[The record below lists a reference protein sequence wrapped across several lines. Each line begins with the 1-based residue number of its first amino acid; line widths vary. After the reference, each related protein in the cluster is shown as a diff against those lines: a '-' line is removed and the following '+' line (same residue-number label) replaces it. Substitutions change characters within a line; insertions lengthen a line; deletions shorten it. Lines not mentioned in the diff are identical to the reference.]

1 MKYELFKQLS
11 AGDMDEEQ
19 HLKFDL
25 PLGYISGFE
34 IQIDNGQ
41 VTITP
46 GIASIRG
53 QTVFNDNPRQLDNE
67 QYWLAR
73 RVPEHYYHIYMGIDG
88 ELIVD
93 AIEPAIDPGQ
103 YSLYHPE
110 YASRWIGAVYV
121 DKNGQYTNVLTW
133 KRIRAEDLEA
143 GSITA
148 EKLSADALSAISI
161 TAENIQS
168 AFLSANEII
177 LGYSGTGNQA
187 SPQEG
192 DSRIRQSSNGIYFEV
207 YRSSQWLIQAQFG
220 GPNQEGIPDPNLK
233 GYGLVH
239 PEGDVQFGSN
249 FIYTPGLNLNKTVQ
263 RYGDYRYTGNDAFID
278 EKTEP
283 WSSGLEEGPFGLNS
297 AFDNQPNLEIFLRD
311 DKIADTFGSYWI
323 KRDTGGLE
331 PNLYFRDGRLL
342 EYQYDMSVPLDF
354 YISSALGAGGLTAA
368 GNVRQALCARE
379 DAGNL
384 KWHIYLLLSSPGEV
398 SSVVWKITVESNLGS
413 YSVIYDADYTASSP
427 GIATYDNFYDFVR
440 KDGNAR
446 FVLPVIVCNDLAT
459 DSDLLQP
466 VQTFDDYENF
476 KNTYGDIMK
485 FAVMDDWRE
494 LSTEERPLGFY
505 SPFNLFNTGIS
516 EGFGSWT
523 TPVGFIRV
531 LLSNVIDYGFIEY
544 APQTQGGTYLASNIP
559 EDGQWHHVAFVHRV
573 QSSSYD
579 PDTYHYLYEA
589 NYEIYV
595 DGVLDSNTPI
605 SLDSDYS
612 TAYGEYFTRMT
623 EFYSIAYFQG
633 DLNNTWVDD
642 FFCGRGNVPASVT
655 EVEQLLSNYIASGIP
670 WNSEYSKDD
679 LVFKAGP
686 SGVIRFLESAVTDK
700 LGVVVG
706 PSGKDG
712 DKGDKGD
719 AGIAVYVQETEP
731 ASANNGDIWIEPI

>member
-168 AFLSANEII
+168 ALLSADEII

-207 YRSSQWLIQAQFG
+207 YRSYQWLIQAQVG
-220 GPNQEGIPDPNLK
+220 GPNRDGIPDPNLK
-233 GYGLVH
+233 GFGLLHPDATVTLDYGNQLSTNMDDTNLYYSLSAEDQEDERGYITGTHNTNSVFVTAVPTVEDAADFKAAFSVKAQNSNVYFQITDYKSVMRRSIAERVSGGFPTYLPIDGGFIPSTQQTGYVIRPTISFDTPAGTYQAYAIATNSSFVNPFFIFDVFYFRFDVDVPIVGIEGQWTYHSNGVIANNTQDPQGEIDAWITTNGLESLRQDRLYDDTYPNNTFALADIDVIGDSRIYWSIFNDGGALQLEQYRYESLRSYVESILIGSLPLVGVDQH
-239 PEGDVQFGSN
+239 IGGDYSSVPSTTYVTN
-249 FIYTPGLNLNKTVQ
+249 DSHDISI
-263 RYGDYRYTGNDAFID
+263 RYGIDGGATQTISGTYTDPSFSSDTMYAEPVDGYLTEFRISANAIDSGEPSPSSDVLVVRQKTTPTDISYITDQYYNSGQTWNVIYRDIDLVLQPADDGKIVFLGGGGVFNADSGFLLQGPPGNDGD
-278 EKTEP
+278 DGEK
-283 WSSGLEEGPFGLNS
+283 G
-297 AFDNQPNLEIFLRD
+297 D
-311 DKIADTFGSYWI
+311 
-323 KRDTGGLE
+323 
-331 PNLYFRDGRLL
+331 
-342 EYQYDMSVPLDF
+342 
-354 YISSALGAGGLTAA
+354 
-368 GNVRQALCARE
+368 
-379 DAGNL
+379 
-384 KWHIYLLLSSPGEV
+384 
-398 SSVVWKITVESNLGS
+398 
-413 YSVIYDADYTASSP
+413 P
-427 GIATYDNFYDFVR
+427 GI
-440 KDGNAR
+440 
-446 FVLPVIVCNDLAT
+446 
-459 DSDLLQP
+459 
-466 VQTFDDYENF
+466 E
-476 KNTYGDIMK
+476 
-485 FAVMDDWRE
+485 
-494 LSTEERPLGFY
+494 
-505 SPFNLFNTGIS
+505 
-516 EGFGSWT
+516 
-523 TPVGFIRV
+523 
-531 LLSNVIDYGFIEY
+531 
-544 APQTQGGTYLASNIP
+544 
-559 EDGQWHHVAFVHRV
+559 
-573 QSSSYD
+573 
-579 PDTYHYLYEA
+579 
-589 NYEIYV
+589 
-595 DGVLDSNTPI
+595 
-605 SLDSDYS
+605 
-612 TAYGEYFTRMT
+612 
-623 EFYSIAYFQG
+623 
-633 DLNNTWVDD
+633 
-642 FFCGRGNVPASVT
+642 
-655 EVEQLLSNYIASGIP
+655 
-670 WNSEYSKDD
+670 
-679 LVFKAGP
+679 
-686 SGVIRFLESAVTDK
+686 
-700 LGVVVG
+700 
-706 PSGKDG
+706 
-712 DKGDKGD
+712 
-719 AGIAVYVQETEP
+719 VYVQETEP